1 MSDELI
7 HVVREWVEKAEHDL
21 KNAEHTLTLGDDCPF
36 DTVCFHAQQC
46 AEKYL
51 KALLTYLEINFPRT
65 HDLTELFILIPD
77 VIFPDITIDG
87 LAELSPYAVE
97 SRYPGEWEP
106 LTRQEANRAVEVA
119 KKIKTTARNTLK
131 NIRLTKSE

>member
-1 MSDELI
+1 MNVPPEVI
-7 HVVREWVEKAEHDL
+7 HIVQEWIQKAEHDL
-21 KNAEHTLTLGDDCPF
+21 KNAEHTLTLGEDCPF

-46 AEKYL
+46 VEKYL
-51 KALLTYLEINFPRT
+51 KALLTLHRLAFPKT
-65 HDLTELFILIPD
+65 HDLTELLALVPKTITLGIRMD
-77 VIFPDITIDG
+77 V

-119 KKIKTTARNTLK
+119 RQLSGIIKKHLK
-131 NIRLTKSE
+131 AS

>member
-1 MSDELI
+1 MSVPPE
-7 HVVREWVEKAEHDL
+7 VVRVVQDWVQKAEHDL

-46 AEKYL
+46 VEKYL
-51 KALLTYLEINFPRT
+51 KALLTWHGLAFPKT
-65 HDLTELFILIPD
+65 HDLTELLALVPKTS
-77 VIFPDITIDG
+77 PLDITMDD

-106 LTRQEANRAVEVA
+106 LTRDEADRAVEL
-119 KKIKTTARNTLK
+119 ARELRLAVRNHLK
-131 NIRLTKSE
+131 EIFP